1 MTPKWMEEQ
10 PKLKQC
16 LLDIVLSFKRCQ
28 CDESNDTS
36 LQILD
41 FAEKMLTTIAWSTA
55 SDVIKKL
62 REIGW
67 YLSTSV
73 PQEVPIANVV
83 RRILFIIREEVLLAT
98 KSNTASCSDDAKSL
112 LESKECIGRSQ
123 CSLETLLT
131 PGSVTNLSLSTA
143 ELKMSIMEG
152 IRELRD
158 EIQNSQLNI
167 SDQAIEFIHTEYAM
181 QTFDNSRAYGKLFF
195 SEVILSFGMC
205 SYLEAFFQAAAKKR
219 QFKVI
224 VVESAPSLNGHAL
237 AHQLALNG
245 IDVTVI
251 PDTAVFAI
259 MARVNK
265 VIIPAYAVLADGGLI
280 AQSGLHNIVLAA
292 KNFSIP
298 VICITSLITL
308 CPLYAHDVDTK
319 NELGNPSQIFDHQDV
334 TDKMAILNP
343 TRDYVPPSLVDLYV
357 TNIGA
362 HQASHIYRLQ
372 AEYYSS
378 DDHDLAK

>member
-1 MTPKWMEEQ
+1 
-10 PKLKQC
+10 
-16 LLDIVLSFKRCQ
+16 
-28 CDESNDTS
+28 
-36 LQILD
+36 
-41 FAEKMLTTIAWSTA
+41 
-55 SDVIKKL
+55 
-62 REIGW
+62 
-67 YLSTSV
+67 
-73 PQEVPIANVV
+73 
-83 RRILFIIREEVLLAT
+83 
-98 KSNTASCSDDAKSL
+98 
-112 LESKECIGRSQ
+112 
-123 CSLETLLT
+123 
-131 PGSVTNLSLSTA
+131 
-143 ELKMSIMEG
+143 MEG

-334 TDKMAILNP
+334 TDKVVCCYSQSMMLLISYSKMAILNP